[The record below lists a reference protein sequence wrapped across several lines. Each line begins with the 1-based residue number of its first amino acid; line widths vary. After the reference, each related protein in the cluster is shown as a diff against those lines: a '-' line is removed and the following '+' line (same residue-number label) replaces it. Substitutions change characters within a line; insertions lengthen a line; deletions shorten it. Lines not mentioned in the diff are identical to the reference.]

1 MTLQILTEVSVSFV
15 ADKRV
20 GGGKKI
26 IAFMIHNAAML
37 ELQLDTAWSL
47 GNKDIQK

>member
-20 GGGKKI
+20 GGGKKN
-26 IAFMIHNAAML
+26 IAVFMIHNTGA
-37 ELQLDTAWSL
+37 
-47 GNKDIQK
+47 